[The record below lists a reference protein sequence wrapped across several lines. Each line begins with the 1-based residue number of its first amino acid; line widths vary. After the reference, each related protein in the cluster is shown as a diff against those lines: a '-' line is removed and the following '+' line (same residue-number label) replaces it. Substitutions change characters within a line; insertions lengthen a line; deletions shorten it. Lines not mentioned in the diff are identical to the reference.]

1 MMMKTQNTNHKLG
14 NFLSTLQEKKNNFI
28 RYFSMK
34 KSRRK
39 KFFMD
44 IRNGE
49 KFKDFYAESD
59 IYVFLFFC
67 NGMNVISLSIISS
80 STKHLLLL
88 YHFIFCIS

>member
-39 KFFMD
+39 K
-44 IRNGE
+44 ILYGYKKWGE
-49 KFKDFYAESD
+49 
-59 IYVFLFFC
+59 V
-67 NGMNVISLSIISS
+67 
-80 STKHLLLL
+80 
-88 YHFIFCIS
+88 